1 MIVRPGTDP
10 GVATERRSSTF
21 SGTVFAHP
29 VHSAPGV
36 TIASVLFTPCA
47 RTYWHHHEHGQ
58 ILHVTAGSGL
68 VCTAGDAPQV
78 VRVGDVVWVPPG
90 ETHWHGAAPG
100 TFLNHLAISLGTT
113 NWSNEVSET
122 EYTVTPAARLDG

>member
-1 MIVRPGTDP
+1 MIIRPGTDTRAP
-10 GVATERRSSTF
+10 AEQRQSTF

-47 RTYWHHHEHGQ
+47 RTFWHHHERGQ

-68 VCTAGDAPQV
+68 VCTEGDEPV
-78 VRVGDVVWVPPG
+78 VIRVGDVVWVPPG
-90 ETHWHGAAPG
+90 EMHWHGAAPG
-100 TFLNHLAISLGTT
+100 TFLNHLAISLGATS
-113 NWSNEVSET
+113 WADEVSEA
-122 EYTVTPAARLDG
+122 EYSVTPSAQLDS